1 MQRYM
6 LEQYVAMQ
14 PDMQLY
20 DVFCDNG
27 KSGTNFHRPA
37 FIHMMDQA
45 EQGRIDCIVVKDLS
59 RLGRNYIETGYY
71 LEKVFPYFG
80 IRFVAV
86 NDRYDTL
93 KFEKKEEL
101 VYSLKNLIND
111 WYARDISRKIGAALL
126 VKQKKGEFIG
136 AIAPYGYLKSTED
149 RHKLVVDA
157 QTAPVVKKIFQWRIE
172 GQGWTQ
178 IACRLNQMNIP
189 SPAMYQYQ
197 RGHRKKKPSKAG
209 SVWQAQG
216 VKALVE
222 NPVYAGHM
230 VQGKYKKSLSEGKG
244 KTAVGRKNW
253 IWVRD
258 THLAIVE
265 PEVFEKAQDV

>member
-1 MQRYM
+1 MLFRSRVSRKAGMQKKKVQENLPKRVYRTAVYIRLSAEENPSAGQTESLAMQRYM

-45 EQGRIDCIVVKDLS
+45 EQGKIDCIVVKDLS

-197 RGHRKKKPSKAG
+197 RGHRK
-209 SVWQAQG
+209 
-216 VKALVE
+216 
-222 NPVYAGHM
+222 
-230 VQGKYKKSLSEGKG
+230 SLRKQDLF
-244 KTAVGRKNW
+244 GR
-253 IWVRD
+253 RRG
-258 THLAIVE
+258 
-265 PEVFEKAQDV
+265 